1 MIYVT
6 REKEN
11 MKRRNAEILKMVF
24 NVGHCKKDVVKYGAV
39 YDRVEVGG

>member
-1 MIYVT
+1 
-6 REKEN
+6 

-24 NVGHCKKDVVKYGAV
+24 NVGHSKKDVVKYGAV